1 MAVVASSAAAMLRFN
16 CSSLVRLHLCLIASV
31 ILLIAQQSSAKTVNV
46 GGALGWT
53 DFDTAISAAPNYEKW
68 SSTNSI
74 NVGDVLVFSFPA
86 GFQNVYLMPA
96 KSAHDSCDFS
106 EATELDAGNAGT
118 YAWRA
123 TKEGTY
129 YFSSNKLVEGLGT
142 HCKAGQKLAITV
154 TTTTTISKST
164 KELKPESYFGQR
176 FTRSMIESLATAPA
190 VAPVSPPAPVPVGAP
205 VPVVAPPVVAPVA
218 APVLT
223 PTPTPSTSLPL
234 VSPPAPPTGPAP
246 APASPPGHNAGAK
259 VSTPAGAGIFTA
271 TLALVALCL

>member
-1 MAVVASSAAAMLRFN
+1 MNSLYKQQQIISIRNSVEIITKVQYHASKSSQKASTHKWYFWFSGKIKSFVK
-16 CSSLVRLHLCLIASV
+16 SSLGPHWVNESVMRIVCLGGG
-31 ILLIAQQSSAKTVNV
+31 LL
-46 GGALGWT
+46 GGE
-53 DFDTAISAAPNYEKW
+53 Y
-68 SSTNSI
+68 
-74 NVGDVLVFSFPA
+74 V
-86 GFQNVYLMPA
+86 Q
-96 KSAHDSCDFS
+96 
-106 EATELDAGNAGT
+106 
-118 YAWRA
+118 WRA

-246 APASPPGHNAGAK
+246 APASPPGH
-259 VSTPAGAGIFTA
+259 VCLLLLTSSSTLNP
-271 TLALVALCL
+271 

>member
-1 MAVVASSAAAMLRFN
+1 MFPGGMNLLYKQQQIISIRNSVEIITKVQYHASKSSQKASTHKWYFWFSGKIESFVK
-16 CSSLVRLHLCLIASV
+16 SSLGPHWVNESVMRVFCL
-31 ILLIAQQSSAKTVNV
+31 V
-46 GGALGWT
+46 GGLLGGE
-53 DFDTAISAAPNYEKW
+53 Y
-68 SSTNSI
+68 
-74 NVGDVLVFSFPA
+74 V
-86 GFQNVYLMPA
+86 Q
-96 KSAHDSCDFS
+96 
-106 EATELDAGNAGT
+106 
-118 YAWRA
+118 WRA

-154 TTTTTISKST
+154 TAAKVTTTTMSSST
-164 KELKPESYFGQR
+164 KESKPESIFGQR

-234 VSPPAPPTGPAP
+234 TSPPAPPTGPAP
-246 APASPPGHNAGAK
+246 APASPPGHNAGAR
-259 VSTPAGAGIFTA
+259 VSTQAGAGIFTA
-271 TLALVALCL
+271 TLALVTLCL